1 MQFNN
6 SGNFRLRCAAAAL
19 KPHRCRCA
27 ISPRGC
33 FTSSIDC
40 SAQVNGIAGGCPR
53 NTAPTLLHV
62 TLPQLSSRP
71 RRGRVAAC
79 ADGGDWR
86 VSCSVALTRHP
97 VPRSPARVYRACCN
111 SAARPDAHKPHTS
124 QPPLL
129 PYGGLRCCRAAYW
142 PTIKSQLVQPPPLH
156 PPPTPN
162 RLSPPPVGS
171 CSGWHSW
178 HIPSSSSLAQ
188 AKAEP
193 GQCVM
198 LQPIL
203 QQLNDPCVPSSGQCA
218 TAAITPYAEGIA
230 AAGASEYACAAAS
243 RSECRRP

>member
-1 MQFNN
+1 MCGSLCIRQ
-6 SGNFRLRCAAAAL
+6 RCTVAARTVNTRRAAR
-19 KPHRCRCA
+19 HRCRCT

-40 SAQVNGIAGGCPR
+40 SAQVNGVAGGCPR

-142 PTIKSQLVQPPPLH
+142 PTIKSQRVQPPPPPH
-156 PPPTPN
+156 PQSPLTPPS
-162 RLSPPPVGS
+162 RLMQ
-171 CSGWHSW
+171 WMAL
-178 HIPSSSSLAQ
+178 LAHPLLLIFGTSQ
-188 AKAEP
+188 SRTRS
-193 GQCVM
+193 VR
-198 LQPIL
+198 
-203 QQLNDPCVPSSGQCA
+203 D
-218 TAAITPYAEGIA
+218 A
-230 AAGASEYACAAAS
+230 AAHTSAVE
-243 RSECRRP
+243 